1 MIKYA
6 VKYLKNTIIPL
17 KNVPEEA
24 NIDNQGCC
32 SFELDGKLV
41 LVRTEKGEEVL
52 KAFRVCTKVA
62 EQFEKSE
69 KQIEPFEF
77 IRVMSQEDMMIYEEI
92 KKEEVTSFFKCKE
105 LIKKHNLNM
114 NLVQCRL
121 TFDKR
126 KITFYYTAPE
136 RVDFRDLLKDLTQ
149 VFKRVRIDLRHI
161 GVRDESSIMDGTGI
175 CGKPFCCSSHLRKFE
190 SINVKLAK
198 DQGMPIAP
206 SKISGTCGR
215 LLCCLTYEYE
225 HYIEAAKGMPPVGS
239 TVMTPVGLGKVCYI
253 QFLNNSVAVKF
264 EDGKIKEFEKT
275 EIEMVDAN
283 INVDIDVPRITNY
296 APDEKVDARQLR
308 QLEDD
313 RNSST
318 GNV

>member
-6 VKYLKNTIIPL
+6 VKYLKNVFVPLTKIP
-17 KNVPEEA
+17 
-24 NIDNQGCC
+24 DN
-32 SFELDGKLV
+32 LDIDGKLI
-41 LVRTEKGEEVL
+41 LARTEKGEEVL
-52 KAFRVCTKVA
+52 KAFLVNQDVA
-62 EQFEKSE
+62 SRFEDSK
-69 KQIEPFEF
+69 KTPTAFDF
-77 IRVMSQEDMMIYEEI
+77 IRIMTQEDMMIYEEI
-92 KKEEVTSFFKCKE
+92 KKEEVTSFFKCKD
-105 LIKKHNLNM
+105 LVKKHHLNM

-126 KITFYYTAPE
+126 KISFYYTAPE
-136 RVDFRDLLKDLTQ
+136 RVDFRELLKDLTQ
-149 VFKRVRIDLRHI
+149 VFRRMRIDLRHI

-175 CGKPFCCSSHLRKFE
+175 CGKPFCCSSYLRKFE

-215 LLCCLTYEYE
+215 LLCCLTYEYSN
-225 HYIEAAKGMPPVGS
+225 YIEAAKGMPPVGS
-239 TVMTPVGLGKVCYI
+239 TVMTQAGLGKVCFI
-253 QFLNNSVAVKF
+253 QFLNNSVSVKF
-264 EDGKIKEFEKT
+264 EDGKIKEFKKDD
-275 EIEMVDAN
+275 IEMVDADV
-283 INVDIDVPRITNY
+283 NVDIEVSRITNY
-296 APDEKVDARQLR
+296 APDEKVDAKQLK

>member
-6 VKYLKNTIIPL
+6 VHYLKNVFVPL
-17 KNVPEEA
+17 KCPENV
-24 NIDNQGCC
+24 N
-32 SFELDGKLV
+32 LDDGQQV

-52 KAFRVCTKVA
+52 KAFLVNKEVA
-62 EQFEKSE
+62 GCFERCPKTPE
-69 KQIEPFEF
+69 AFEF
-77 IRVMSQEDMMIYEEI
+77 IRILSQEDLMILEEI
-92 KKEEVTSFFKCKE
+92 KKDEVTSFFKCKE

-114 NLVQCRL
+114 NLVQCRI

-126 KITFYYTAPE
+126 KISFYYTAPE
-136 RVDFRDLLKDLTQ
+136 RVDFRELLKDLTQ
-149 VFKRVRIDLRHI
+149 VFKRMRIDLRHI

-175 CGKPFCCSSHLRKFE
+175 CGKPFCCSSFLRKFE

-215 LLCCLTYEYE
+215 LLCCLTYEYSN
-225 HYIEAAKGMPPVGS
+225 YIEAAKGMPPVGS
-239 TVMTPVGLGKVCYI
+239 TVLTPNGLGKVCFI
-253 QFLNNSVAVKF
+253 QFLNNAVAVKF
-264 EDGKIKEFEKT
+264 EDGKIKEFDKT
-275 EIEMVDAN
+275 EIEMVDAEV
-283 INVDIDVPRITNY
+283 NVDIEIPQINNY
-296 APDEKVDARQLR
+296 TTDEKVDAKQLK